1 MSGCELTKRFIRKH
15 SVHLG
20 MHSRKE
26 EMRKNIVELEVHL
39 GDDPRLINR
48 IRIRRRLHTS
58 VNLRILQ
65 YKVFILDSGFN
76 FSGLEHLRVK

>member
-15 SVHLG
+15 SFHLG

-39 GDDPRLINR
+39 GDDLRL
-48 IRIRRRLHTS
+48 T
-58 VNLRILQ
+58 
-65 YKVFILDSGFN
+65 GFG
-76 FSGLEHLRVK
+76 FAGVYIHQ

>member
-39 GDDPRLINR
+39 GDDLRL
-48 IRIRRRLHTS
+48 T
-58 VNLRILQ
+58 
-65 YKVFILDSGFN
+65 GFG
-76 FSGLEHLRVK
+76 FAGVYTHQQI

>member
-1 MSGCELTKRFIRKH
+1 MASSPGCELTKRFIRKH

-39 GDDPRLINR
+39 GDDLRL
-48 IRIRRRLHTS
+48 T
-58 VNLRILQ
+58 
-65 YKVFILDSGFN
+65 GFG
-76 FSGLEHLRVK
+76 FAGVYTHQ

>member
-39 GDDPRLINR
+39 GDDLRL
-48 IRIRRRLHTS
+48 T
-58 VNLRILQ
+58 
-65 YKVFILDSGFN
+65 GFG
-76 FSGLEHLRVK
+76 FAGVYTHK